1 VRTVALAFA
10 FVLAA
15 SPAAACDLVDLPVIA
30 SRSVGDVLGR
40 VESVRLEG
48 LAVRDFRLVRRWTAT
63 VRPVQTLRG
72 APLTA
77 TFVYRFD
84 DEQPVCGYKDLQ
96 VRRGS
101 HAVFLFEPAAAAP
114 YWALSQSDYSLAR
127 P

>member
-1 VRTVALAFA
+1 MVVAA
-10 FVLAA
+10 
-15 SPAAACDLVDLPVIA
+15 PAAACDLVEVPVIA
-30 SRSVGDVLGR
+30 SRSVRDVAGR
-40 VESVRLEG
+40 VEGVRLEG
-48 LAVRDFRLVRRWTAT
+48 VAVRDYRLVRRWAAT

-72 APLTA
+72 ARSTA

-84 DEQPVCGYKDLQ
+84 DERPVCGYKDLQ

-101 HAVFLFEPAAAAP
+101 QAVFLFEPAATVP